1 MDMKLRMTPKLVPAI
16 LLALAIPIACFAVNP
31 GEKAPAF
38 ALTTTDGETY
48 DSKNVVANH
57 EATVIVFTCNTCPVA
72 RAYEDR
78 IIATAKEYAPRKVA
92 FLAVNPNDADKIP
105 QENMESMKKRAA
117 EKGFPFP
124 YLRDDTQS
132 VAKSYGAKV
141 TPHFFVADKSGVI
154 RYVGRFDNNQQQ
166 NPNVKTAT
174 DLQNALDAVLA
185 GNEPLTS
192 ATKAFGCGIKWK

>member
-1 MDMKLRMTPKLVPAI
+1 MKYP
-16 LLALAIPIACFAVNP
+16 C
-31 GEKAPAF
+31 
-38 ALTTTDGETY
+38 
-48 DSKNVVANH
+48 
-57 EATVIVFTCNTCPVA
+57 
-72 RAYEDR
+72 
-78 IIATAKEYAPRKVA
+78 
-92 FLAVNPNDADKIP
+92 
-105 QENMESMKKRAA
+105 
-117 EKGFPFP
+117 
-124 YLRDDTQS
+124 
-132 VAKSYGAKV
+132 AKV